1 MGTQN
6 LPNKR
11 RSAILRVETFQLG
24 CSGCKPDVLN
34 NSDIIRRMLKKVSS
48 LANLTPIFC
57 KIHPFPSQGLTGYII
72 LAESH
77 IAIHTWPEYGF
88 ATLDIQTCKART
100 QLRKVISHIKRTLC
114 ARKIK
119 TTHTKLVKRF

>member
-34 NSDIIRRMLKKVSS
+34 NSDIIRRMLKKVSI

-72 LAESH
+72 LTESH

-88 ATLDIQTCKART
+88 ATLDIQTCNSRT
-100 QLRKVISHIKRTLC
+100 QLREAIFHIKRTLY

-119 TTHTKLVKRF
+119 ITHTKLLMRF